1 MVDRAP
7 YSVVSSSGTSV
18 FGGPQHTPLAAVQA
32 EEIRRQILWVIAGRV
47 IIIFLGL
54 NLAESAGVLSP
65 FWQRLSFT
73 PILNLAVLVC
83 TGLYLT
89 LWWTRWR
96 LPFQLYFQMAVDL
109 AIATLL
115 VAHTHGTESVFV
127 SFYLL
132 IIIYSALIQGKEGGW
147 LSAALSGI
155 LYSSL
160 ISAGHLE
167 LLELGTSDE
176 MTQSLAVRI
185 SFHALGFFS
194 VAFLGTF
201 LCRRLNTVQ
210 AELEEKIASIQ
221 ALQKL
226 NELIIK
232 NIRSGLITT
241 DPEGRITLFNSTARE
256 ITESS
261 PGMGAPVQPLIGEE
275 LWDRIREEDFLKN
288 LRPLRHEAWILLADS
303 KPRFLGF
310 SVSPLMSPESSSHPG
325 ASSIMGYILS
335 FQDLTEIKRLEEEVR
350 LGDRMATIGK
360 MAAGVAHE
368 IRNPLTSMRGSAEIL
383 RSRLSLAEED
393 ARLMGILIR
402 QSDRLNKFVEDF
414 MDIARPGN
422 YPKKAIDLSPILQD
436 TITLLENHPEVAAR
450 HRINLTLDSTPI
462 VVDGNPDKIQQ
473 VFWNLAQNAL
483 RAMPDGGELSVEG
496 SRKEDGAI
504 VLFSDTGVGMT
515 QQEQEDLFQPFQSG
529 FQGGLGLGLSIVF
542 QIMKDHEGRIVFESQ
557 KGRGTCV
564 TLHFPRTSTPDRV
577 VSERVVCDAI
587 VREEAYV
594 IDSTR

>member
-1 MVDRAP
+1 M
-7 YSVVSSSGTSV
+7 VSSSGTSV
-18 FGGPQHTPLAAVQA
+18 FGGPQHAPLAAVQA
-32 EEIRRQILWVIAGRV
+32 EEVRRQIFWVIAGRG

-54 NLAESAGVLSP
+54 NLAESVGILSP
-65 FWQRLSFT
+65 LWERLSLT
-73 PILNLAVLVC
+73 PLLNLVVLVC

-96 LPFQLYFQMAVDL
+96 LRFQLYLQMVVNL
-109 AIATLL
+109 TIATLL
-115 VAHTHGTESVFV
+115 VAHTRGTESVFV

-132 IIIYSALIQGKEGGW
+132 IIIYSALILGKEGGW

-160 ISAGHLE
+160 ISAGHFE
-167 LLELGTSDE
+167 LLELGTGDQT
-176 MTQSLAVRI
+176 TQSLAVRI

-201 LCRRLNTVQ
+201 LSRRLNTVQ
-210 AELEEKIASIQ
+210 EELKEKISSIQ
-221 ALQKL
+221 ELQKL

-241 DPEGRITLFNSTARE
+241 DPEGRIMLFNSAARE

-261 PGMGAPVQPLIGEE
+261 PGTGTPVQPLIGEE
-275 LWDRIREEDFLKN
+275 LWNRIREEDFLKN

-325 ASSIMGYILS
+325 ASILMGYILS
-335 FQDLTEIKRLEEEVR
+335 FQDLTEIKRLEEEIR
-350 LGDRMATIGK
+350 LRDRMATIGK

-368 IRNPLTSMRGSAEIL
+368 IRNPLTSMRGSVEIL
-383 RSRLSLAEED
+383 RTRLSLAEGD
-393 ARLMGILIR
+393 ARLMDILIR

-436 TITLLENHPEVAAR
+436 TITLLENHPEVAER
-450 HRINLTLDSTPI
+450 HRINLTLDSAPI

-496 SRKEDGAI
+496 SRKEDGTI

-529 FQGGLGLGLSIVF
+529 FKGGLGL
-542 QIMKDHEGRIVFESQ
+542 
-557 KGRGTCV
+557 
-564 TLHFPRTSTPDRV
+564 
-577 VSERVVCDAI
+577 
-587 VREEAYV
+587 
-594 IDSTR
+594 DSASFFRS